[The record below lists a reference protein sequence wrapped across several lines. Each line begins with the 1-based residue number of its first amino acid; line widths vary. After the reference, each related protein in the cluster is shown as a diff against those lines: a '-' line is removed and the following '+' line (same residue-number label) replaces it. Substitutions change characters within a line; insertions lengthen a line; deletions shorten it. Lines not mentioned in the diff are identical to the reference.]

1 VDGSLNVIFHDR
13 RGLTGKATGVTL
25 ARSVDGGK
33 TFVNYKV
40 PVAPFE
46 CCDRSAFFGDY
57 NAIDAN
63 GGRVVALF
71 PVLASD
77 GTQKVQAAIAKF

>member
-1 VDGSLNVIFHDR
+1 
-13 RGLTGKATGVTL
+13 
-25 ARSVDGGK
+25 
-33 TFVNYKV
+33 
-40 PVAPFE
+40 VAPFE